1 MIRSGDDAK
10 HYWDYGGSLVFVF
23 NNDNDGGEFG
33 AKTLHCQTLS
43 AVRQLANPALSVYVF
58 PLRNDSF
65 HSGTTPFRSG
75 MNHSSPE

>member
-33 AKTLHCQTLS
+33 AKTAGRERAQAS
-43 AVRQLANPALSVYVF
+43 AGGGARV
-58 PLRNDSF
+58 
-65 HSGTTPFRSG
+65 TTG
-75 MNHSSPE
+75 GD